1 MIKGY
6 GGVNSYEIIHEPG
19 LRMGL
24 PWPYVRKGDGSRFN
38 LLLLNSR
45 EIYGAPMPS
54 GFPLQHDEEIDLYSE
69 WKDSVPDEN
78 GG

>member
-6 GGVNSYEIIHEPG
+6 RDVNSYEIIHEPG

-24 PWPYVRKGDGSRFN
+24 PWSYVRKGDGSRFY
-38 LLLLNSR
+38 LLLLNSN
-45 EIYGAPMPS
+45 EVYGVPIPV
-54 GFPLQHDEEIDLYSE
+54 GFQFKHDDEIDLHSN
-69 WKDSVPDEN
+69 WKDNVPDEN